1 MKTLS
6 HSAHSPLVV
15 SRRVLSGAVLS
26 AMLAMSAPAW
36 TQQAPA
42 APAAAQPAAPA
53 PAAAGAVAV
62 GDVSAVPAPT
72 IAAKAWIVID
82 VNSGQTLAASNAD
95 MKVEPASLTKIMT
108 AYLTFDALRSGRLK
122 LTDTVVVSELAHEQ
136 APSKIGLPVGH
147 EITVDVAIRALVIKS
162 ANDVAIMLA
171 EKIGGSQD
179 DFVRLM
185 NDTAKRLGMTRTHF
199 VNANGL
205 PVAGQMSTARDLAT
219 LSLAVLREFPEHNA
233 LWGMPEFRLGKLR
246 LRSHNSLL
254 RSFEG
259 ADGLKTGF
267 ICDSGFNVV
276 ASATRDGTRLI
287 AVVLGEPSGKDRT
300 LRAASLLEHGFE
312 TTTWKTALGA
322 PTLDKLPMDPA
333 ARPLQSVRSSVTAW
347 ACNPHTAARKVTRR
361 KPRGT
366 AAKKRPHTRDAT
378 ASKAK
383 SGRKSVTIM
392 VPAAK
397 SAKGTP

>member
-1 MKTLS
+1 MSLRARPIAAAFLAAACTV
-6 HSAHSPLVV
+6 AAVPLRADAGPALLVDAG
-15 SRRVLSGAVLS
+15 SGRVLYA
-26 AMLAMSAPAW
+26 
-36 TQQAPA
+36 
-42 APAAAQPAAPA
+42 
-53 PAAAGAVAV
+53 
-62 GDVSAVPAPT
+62 D
-72 IAAKAWIVID
+72 
-82 VNSGQTLAASNAD
+82 GQDN
-95 MKVEPASLTKIMT
+95 EWFPASLTKIMT

-122 LTDTVVVSELAHEQ
+122 LTDTVVVSELAHTQ
-136 APSKIGLPVGH
+136 VPSKIGLPVGH
-147 EITVDVAIRALVIKS
+147 EITVDIAIRALVIKS

-179 DFVRLM
+179 AFVRLM

-233 LWGMPEFRLGKLR
+233 LWGMPEFRFGKLH
-246 LRSHNSLL
+246 LRSHNGLL

-267 ICDSGFNVV
+267 ICDSGFNIV

-312 TTTWKTALGA
+312 TATWKTALGA
-322 PTLDKLPMDPA
+322 PTLDKLPIDPV
-333 ARPLQSVRSSVTAW
+333 ARPLQSVRSSVKAW
-347 ACNPHTAARKVTRR
+347 ACHPHTSARKATRR
-361 KPRGT
+361 KARGT
-366 AAKKRPHTRDAT
+366 AAKKRPHTRHGAP
-378 ASKAK
+378 SKAQG
-383 SGRKSVTIM
+383 GRKSVTIM